1 MRFLFPSI
9 FLLFFIQ
16 KDSEFPSSLKQNNW
30 GFFAHKIINKTA
42 VFLLP
47 QEMLA
52 FYKNHITYL
61 EENAVNPDARRYL
74 VKDEAPRHFID
85 LDLYKEGTNDSI
97 PIAWN
102 NALEKYT
109 LDSLLSRGIVSWHIY
124 LMSIK
129 LTKAFETKDADKILK
144 YSTEIGHY
152 IADAN
157 VPLHTTSNYNGQQ
170 TDQYGIHGL
179 WESRLVE
186 LFINEYDL
194 FFEDA
199 SYKENIQLLAWSA
212 VRNANLALDSVL
224 MFEKMATSKVGEDKK
239 YSFEERNG
247 VTIKT
252 YSQKFCKVY
261 HNMLEGMVE
270 RRLRASVKMVAD
282 VWFTCWVNAGQP
294 LLEDLLDYK
303 LPEEMVEKNIV
314 ERLKGKQTPL
324 IKTRL
329 HEIIE

>member
-1 MRFLFPSI
+1 MKFLFFNV
-9 FLLFFIQ
+9 FLLFFICINPA
-16 KDSEFPSSLKQNNW
+16 FVLAPKQTNW
-30 GFFAHKIINKTA
+30 GFHAHKLINKTA

-52 FYKNHITYL
+52 FYKNHINYL

-85 LDLYKEGTNDSI
+85 LDLYKEDTNDSI
-97 PIAWN
+97 PIGWN
-102 NALEKYT
+102 DALQKYT
-109 LDSLLSRGIVSWHIY
+109 LDSLLTKGIVPWHVY
-124 LMSIK
+124 LMSIN
-129 LTKAFETKDADKILK
+129 LTKAFETKDVDKILR

-186 LFINEYDL
+186 LFVNEYDL

-199 SYKENIQLLAWSA
+199 SYQENIQRLVWSA

-224 MFEKMATSKVGEDKK
+224 VFEKIVTSKIGEDKK

-247 VTIKT
+247 ITIKT
-252 YSQKFCKVY
+252 YSQKFCRAY
-261 HNMLEGMVE
+261 HNMLGGMVE

-294 LLEDLLDYK
+294 SLDDLLDYK
-303 LPEEMVEKNIV
+303 LPEEIVEKNKA
-314 ERLKGKQTPL
+314 ERLKGKRTPL

>member
-1 MRFLFPSI
+1 MKFLFSNVFLPLFI
-9 FLLFFIQ
+9 FINPEIVQ
-16 KDSEFPSSLKQNNW
+16 TPKQTNW
-30 GFFAHKIINKTA
+30 GFHAHKLINKTA

-52 FYKNHITYL
+52 FYKNHILYI

-74 VKDEAPRHFID
+74 VKDEAPRHYID
-85 LDLYKEGTNDSI
+85 LDLFNESTVDSI
-97 PIAWN
+97 PTGWN
-102 NALEKYT
+102 SALEKYT
-109 LDSLLSRGIVSWHIY
+109 LDSLQAKGIVPWHIN

-129 LTKAFETKDADKILK
+129 LTKAFETKDADQILK

-170 TDQYGIHGL
+170 TGQYGIHGL
-179 WESRLVE
+179 WESRLLE
-186 LFINEYDL
+186 LFVNDYDL

-199 SYKENIQLLAWSA
+199 SYQENIQQLAWSA

-224 MFEKMATSKVGEDKK
+224 VFEKIATSKIGEDKK
-239 YSFEERNG
+239 YSFEDRNG
-247 VTIKT
+247 ITIKT
-252 YSQKFCKVY
+252 YSLKFCRAY
-261 HNMLEGMVE
+261 HNMLGGMVE

-294 LLEDLLDYK
+294 SLNDLIDYK
-303 LPEEMVEKNIV
+303 LPEETIEKNKA
-314 ERLKGKQTPL
+314 ERLKGKQTPQ